1 MSRTLFPSLVIFAL
15 FMSGAARAQSPS
27 ARPTAEGE
35 DDLEVPSAPT
45 NAAPS
50 GAPEGAAPNAA
61 SSAPDAETGHV
72 VPVPQGARPAP
83 ATAGPPSASEQGRP
97 PTVAADER
105 LRLLE
110 ERLAALEERARRSAA
125 REARARADASK
136 HAVILEGEGYSPAS
150 HVGFGIGGY
159 VQADYLH
166 SQASEDQ
173 LAQSGAPLNQDRF
186 YVRRARFRAD
196 RGWKYAAA
204 TFELDANT
212 LSGVNVGIRL
222 AEVSIFYRGA
232 NPDAIPPVVMVT
244 AGITDLPFGYE
255 LVEADR
261 TRVFMERSL
270 ASTALF
276 PTKQDAGVKLSGAA
290 AFLRYAVAV
299 SNGEPVDSHGLPRDP
314 NSSKDFTGRFGA
326 AIHPLSGLELTL
338 GTSFA
343 KGRGFHPGSPA
354 TKGTL
359 VWQDQNEDGSAQT
372 TEITGKP
379 GSGATPSKNFDRWAL
394 GLDLGVR
401 IETSLG
407 DTRVYGEIYASKNYD
422 RGFLISDPFSSAGGG
437 SDVRQLGGYAAI
449 TQDVTPYGVAGFRYS
464 VYDPNADVFEQR
476 RGNFQPRTQTVRT
489 LSPVVGLAL
498 PKRARLLFEYDFVR
512 DYLGRTA
519 NGTPTDAK
527 NDTWTVRLQ
536 GNL

>member
-1 MSRTLFPSLVIFAL
+1 VRNTTPALLLSMALLLPS
-15 FMSGAARAQSPS
+15 AARAQTP
-27 ARPTAEGE
+27 APKPTAEGDE
-35 DDLEVPSAPT
+35 DIEIP
-45 NAAPS
+45 
-50 GAPEGAAPNAA
+50 AA
-61 SSAPDAETGHV
+61 SSSTAPPQATQSGPTPAPQVPAERSAE
-72 VPVPQGARPAP
+72 PRPAGSP
-83 ATAGPPSASEQGRP
+83 AAAGDGRP
-97 PTVAADER
+97 AGTEQAGSPESNADVR

-110 ERLAALEERARRSAA
+110 ARLAALEGRARLSAV
-125 REARARADASK
+125 REAKARTEAK
-136 HAVILEGEGYSPAS
+136 EHAVILEGDGYSPAS

-173 LAQSGAPLNQDRF
+173 LAQSGAPLNQNRF

-212 LSGVNVGIRL
+212 VSGVNVGIRL
-222 AEVSIFYRGA
+222 AEVSVFYRRD
-232 NPDAIPPVVMVT
+232 NPEAIPPVVMLT

-276 PTKQDAGVKLSGAA
+276 PTKQDAGIKLSGAA
-290 AFLRYAVAV
+290 GFLRYAVAV

-314 NSSKDFTGRFGA
+314 NSAKDFTGRFGA
-326 AIHPLSGLELTL
+326 ALNPFRGFELTL

-343 KGRGFHPGSPA
+343 KGTGFHPGSPA
-354 TKGTL
+354 TKSTL
-359 VWQDQNEDGSAQT
+359 VWQDQNEDGTAQT

-379 GSGATPSKNFDRWAL
+379 GSAATPSRNFDRWAL
-394 GLDLGVR
+394 GLDLAVR
-401 IETSLG
+401 IKSSIG

-422 RGFLISDPFSSAGGG
+422 RGFLISDPFSSTSGAG
-437 SDVRQLGGYAAI
+437 SDLRQLGGYAAI
-449 TQDVTPYGVAGFRYS
+449 TQDMTEYAVAGFRYS

-476 RGNFQPRTQTVRT
+476 RGDFQPRTQTIRT
-489 LSPVVGLAL
+489 LSPIVGLQL
-498 PKRARLLFEYDFVR
+498 PRHARLLFEYDFVR